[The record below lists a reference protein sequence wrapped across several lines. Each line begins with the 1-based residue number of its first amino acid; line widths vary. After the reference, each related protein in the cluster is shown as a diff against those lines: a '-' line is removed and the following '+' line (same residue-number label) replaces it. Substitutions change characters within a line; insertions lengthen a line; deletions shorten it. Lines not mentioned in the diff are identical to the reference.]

1 MNKDEYELAVE
12 AIDSRDVFASEG
24 ADSTTVMRLQKA
36 MAHAGVASR
45 RVCEELITR
54 GKVKVNGRVVTE
66 LGSRV
71 DTAVDK
77 VTVNGTPIQFDSTRV
92 YLALNK
98 PAGVV
103 SSMSDDLGRPDLQQF
118 VQDYDHVY
126 NVGRLDAE
134 TTGLLLLTN
143 DGDLANKLAHPKFG
157 VTKTYVARV
166 AGIVPPSVI
175 QQLLDG
181 IELEDGEIA
190 ADKAH
195 IIDYKGDETLVEI
208 VLHSGRNRI
217 VRRMLEAVGH
227 PVKGLVRKQ
236 FGPIHLGTLRPGDV
250 RQLNKME
257 IGALMKAAEGKN
269 ARTPRPEQVRP
280 GKKRPQSAN
289 TKSKKR

>member
-71 DTAVDK
+71 DTSVDK

-195 IIDYKGDETLVEI
+195 IIDHKGDETLVEI

>member
-1 MNKDEYELAVE
+1 MNNEEYEIS
-12 AIDSRDVFASEG
+12 IDEIDKRDVYETEEAATS
-24 ADSTTVMRLQKA
+24 SVMRLQKA

-45 RVCEELITR
+45 RVCEELITK
-54 GKVKVNGRVVTE
+54 GKVKVNGKVVTE

-98 PAGVV
+98 PMGVV
-103 SSMSDDLGRPDLQQF
+103 SSMSDDMGRPDLQQF
-118 VQDYDHVY
+118 VLDYDHVY

-166 AGIVPPSVI
+166 AGIMPLSVI
-175 QQLLDG
+175 QQLLEG

-195 IIDYKGDETLVEI
+195 IIDHKGDETLVEI

-227 PVKGLVRKQ
+227 PVRGLVRKQ

-257 IGALMKAAEGKN
+257 VGALLKAADGKN

-280 GKKRPQSAN
+280 GKKRPQPAN
-289 TKSKKR
+289 AKSKRR

>member
-1 MNKDEYELAVE
+1 M
-12 AIDSRDVFASEG
+12 
-24 ADSTTVMRLQKA
+24 
-36 MAHAGVASR
+36 
-45 RVCEELITR
+45 
-54 GKVKVNGRVVTE
+54 
-66 LGSRV
+66 
-71 DTAVDK
+71 
-77 VTVNGTPIQFDSTRV
+77 
-92 YLALNK
+92 
-98 PAGVV
+98 
-103 SSMSDDLGRPDLQQF
+103 GRPDLQQF
-118 VQDYDHVY
+118 VLDYDHVY

-166 AGIVPPSVI
+166 AGIMPLSVI
-175 QQLLDG
+175 QQLLEG

-195 IIDYKGDETLVEI
+195 IIDHKGDETLVEI

-227 PVKGLVRKQ
+227 PVRGLVRKQ

-257 IGALMKAAEGKN
+257 VGALLKAADGKN

-280 GKKRPQSAN
+280 GKKRPQPAN
-289 TKSKKR
+289 AKSKRR

>member
-1 MNKDEYELAVE
+1 MNNEDYEFEPAPERVPEDSELAE
-12 AIDSRDVFASEG
+12 SS
-24 ADSTTVMRLQKA
+24 SVMRLQKA

-54 GKVKVNGRVVTE
+54 GKVRVNGRVVTE

-77 VTVNGTPIQFDSTRV
+77 VTVNGTPIQFDTTRV

-103 SSMSDDLGRPDLQQF
+103 SSMNDDMGRPDLQQF
-118 VQDYDHVY
+118 VLDYDHVY

-143 DGDLANKLAHPKFG
+143 DGDLANKLAHPRFG

-166 AGIVPPSVI
+166 AGIMPLSVI

-195 IIDYKGDETLVEI
+195 IIDHKGDETLVEI

-227 PVKGLVRKQ
+227 PVRGLVRKQ

-257 IGALMKAAEGKN
+257 VGALLKAADGKN

-280 GKKRPQSAN
+280 GKKRVQPSKPK
-289 TKSKKR
+289 TKKR

>member
-1 MNKDEYELAVE
+1 MNNEEYEIS
-12 AIDSRDVFASEG
+12 IDEIDKRDVYETDESAAS
-24 ADSTTVMRLQKA
+24 TVMRLQKA

-45 RVCEELITR
+45 RVCEELITK
-54 GKVKVNGRVVTE
+54 GKVKVNGKVVTE

-98 PAGVV
+98 PMGVV
-103 SSMSDDLGRPDLQQF
+103 SSMSDDMGRPDLQQF
-118 VQDYDHVY
+118 VLDYDHVY

-166 AGIVPPSVI
+166 AGIMPLSVI
-175 QQLLDG
+175 QQLLEG

-195 IIDYKGDETLVEI
+195 IIDHKGDETLVEI

-227 PVKGLVRKQ
+227 PVRGLVRKQ

-257 IGALMKAAEGKN
+257 VGALLKAADGKN

-280 GKKRPQSAN
+280 GKKRPQPAN
-289 TKSKKR
+289 AKSKRR

>member
-1 MNKDEYELAVE
+1 MNNEEYEIS
-12 AIDSRDVFASEG
+12 IDEIDKRDVYETEEAAS
-24 ADSTTVMRLQKA
+24 SSVMRLQKA

-45 RVCEELITR
+45 RVCEELITK
-54 GKVKVNGRVVTE
+54 GKVKVNGKVVTE

-98 PAGVV
+98 PMGVV
-103 SSMSDDLGRPDLQQF
+103 SSMSDDMGRPDLQQF
-118 VQDYDHVY
+118 VLDYDHVY

-166 AGIVPPSVI
+166 AGIMPLSVI
-175 QQLLDG
+175 QQLLEG

-195 IIDYKGDETLVEI
+195 IIDHKGDETLVEI

-227 PVKGLVRKQ
+227 PVRGLVRKQ

-257 IGALMKAAEGKN
+257 IGALLKAADGKN

-280 GKKRPQSAN
+280 GKKRPQPAN
-289 TKSKKR
+289 AKSKRR

>member
-1 MNKDEYELAVE
+1 MNNEEYEIS
-12 AIDSRDVFASEG
+12 IDEIDKRDVFETEEAATS
-24 ADSTTVMRLQKA
+24 SVMRLQKA

-45 RVCEELITR
+45 RVCEELITK
-54 GKVKVNGRVVTE
+54 GKVKVNGKVITE

-98 PAGVV
+98 PMGVV
-103 SSMSDDLGRPDLQQF
+103 SSMSDDMGRPDLQQF
-118 VQDYDHVY
+118 VLDYNHVY

-166 AGIVPPSVI
+166 AGIMPLSVI
-175 QQLLDG
+175 QQLLEG

-195 IIDYKGDETLVEI
+195 IIDHKGDETLVEI

-227 PVKGLVRKQ
+227 PVRGLVRKQ

-257 IGALMKAAEGKN
+257 VGALLKAADGKN

-280 GKKRPQSAN
+280 GKKRPQPAN
-289 TKSKKR
+289 AKSKRR

>member
-1 MNKDEYELAVE
+1 M
-12 AIDSRDVFASEG
+12 SEIEQESAG
-24 ADSTTVMRLQKA
+24 TEMRLQKA

-45 RVCEELITR
+45 RVCEELIVKGR
-54 GKVKVNGRVVTE
+54 VYVNGKVVKE
-66 LGSRV
+66 LGTRV
-71 DTAVDK
+71 DTAVDR
-77 VTVNGTPIQFDSTRV
+77 VEVNGIPLQFDTSRV

-98 PAGVV
+98 PLGIV
-103 SSMSDDLGRPDLQQF
+103 SSMNDDQGRPDLSVF
-118 VQDYDHVY
+118 VADYDRVF

-134 TTGLLLLTN
+134 TTGLLIMTN

-166 AGIVPPSVI
+166 AGIVSLATI

-195 IIDYKGDETLVEI
+195 IIDHRGDESLVEI

-227 PVKGLVRKQ
+227 PVRGLVRKQ
-236 FGPIHLGTLRPGDV
+236 FGPIHLGTLRPGDI
-250 RQLNKME
+250 RRLNKME
-257 IGALMKAAEGKN
+257 VGALLKAAEGRK
-269 ARTPRPEQVRP
+269 ARTPRPEQVRVGN
-280 GKKRPQSAN
+280 GKPTPPKN
-289 TKSKKR
+289 NKTKTNRR

>member
-181 IELEDGEIA
+181 IELEDGEIT

-195 IIDYKGDETLVEI
+195 IIDHKGDETLVEI